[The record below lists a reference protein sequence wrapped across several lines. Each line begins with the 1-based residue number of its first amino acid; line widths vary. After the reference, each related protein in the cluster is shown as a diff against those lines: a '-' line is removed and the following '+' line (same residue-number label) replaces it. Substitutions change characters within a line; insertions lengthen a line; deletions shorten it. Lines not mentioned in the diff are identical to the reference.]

1 MCLDYRQ
8 KSLVASERWDP
19 NFSITVPC
27 LPVTQIM
34 LALEVQ
40 SFAREWS
47 SWFRRLG
54 VRVWTTLRLLNAYEP
69 GADLE
74 GKWASC
80 ATLLANQ
87 HTLLQ
92 R

>member
-1 MCLDYRQ
+1 MCLYYTQ

-27 LPVTQIM
+27 QPVTQIM

-54 VRVWTTLRLLNAYEP
+54 VGVWITLHLINCLQTWSRL
-69 GADLE
+69 
-74 GKWASC
+74 GKANG
-80 ATLLANQ
+80 LLVQ
-87 HTLLQ
+87 HH
-92 R
+92 